1 MWKKYFYI
9 SQSISAMFINIL
21 YNFPLQPKELD
32 SGEYKFSIKTP
43 GGEGSGS
50 ARVDLKG
57 LHQLSFFYVRLY
69 DQIFTGPRGS
79 T

>member
-1 MWKKYFYI
+1 
-9 SQSISAMFINIL
+9 MFINIFC
-21 YNFPLQPKELD
+21 NFPLQPKDLD

-57 LHQLSFFYVRLY
+57 LC
-69 DQIFTGPRGS
+69 
-79 T
+79 